1 LKKLPVL
8 FIPGTLC
15 TPNVFNS
22 QVKALEPLAAQ
33 IDVVRFAL
41 EDSISE
47 MADTAI
53 KHIDPKVGSAIV
65 GFSMGGMV
73 AMEIAR
79 QAPELIK
86 KLALLNTNLHADLP
100 GRQLARLQ
108 HLKEASTSS
117 MGDIIRQYYLDRYLY
132 QAHPEAGKQIITM
145 ANNLGT
151 KCFAAQINALA
162 TRLDSRDVLANIKC
176 PTLILGAS
184 EDELCPQVKQRQ
196 MQQTVKNS
204 ELKILDACGHF
215 SILEKP
221 PEVNHALQDWY
232 LQEC

>member
-1 LKKLPVL
+1 MKKLPVL

-15 TPNVFNS
+15 TPSVFDS
-22 QVKALEPLAAQ
+22 QVKSLEPLAPQ

-47 MADTAI
+47 MANTAI
-53 KHIDPKVGSAIV
+53 KYIDQKVGCAIV

-79 QAPELIK
+79 RAPELIK

-100 GRQLARLQ
+100 DRQLARAQ
-108 HLKEASTSS
+108 HLEEANASN
-117 MGDIIRQYYLDRYLY
+117 MGTVIRRYYLDRYLY
-132 QAHPEAGKQIITM
+132 QADPEACKQIITM
-145 ANNLGT
+145 ADNLGT

-162 TRLDSRDVLANIKC
+162 TRLDSRDVLSSIKS

-184 EDELCPQVKQRQ
+184 EDKLCPQIKQRQ
-196 MQQTVKNS
+196 MHQMVKNS

-221 PEVNHALQDWY
+221 LEVNHALKDWY
-232 LQEC
+232 LKD

>member
-1 LKKLPVL
+1 MKNLPVL
-8 FIPGTLC
+8 FLPGTLC
-15 TPNVFNS
+15 TPSVFSS
-22 QVKALEPLAAQ
+22 QVKALKPLAPQ

-79 QAPELIK
+79 RAPELIK
-86 KLALLNTNLHADLP
+86 NLALLNTNLHADLP

-132 QAHPEAGKQIITM
+132 QAHPEASKQIIAM
-145 ANNLGT
+145 ADSMGT

-162 TRLDSRDVLANIKC
+162 TRADSRDVLASIKC

-184 EDELCPQVKQRQ
+184 EDELCPQVKQQQ
-196 MQQTVKNS
+196 MHQMVKSS
-204 ELKILDACGHF
+204 ELRILDSCGHF
-215 SILEKP
+215 SMLEKP
-221 PEVNHALQDWY
+221 LEVNHALKGWY
-232 LQEC
+232 LQD

>member
-1 LKKLPVL
+1 MKKLPVL

-15 TPNVFNS
+15 TPNIFDS

-53 KHIDPKVGSAIV
+53 KHIDQKVGSAIV

-79 QAPELIK
+79 RAPELIK

-100 GRQLARLQ
+100 DRQLARAQ
-108 HLKEASTSS
+108 HLKEVKTSN
-117 MGDIIRQYYLDRYLY
+117 MGNIIRRYYLNRYLY
-132 QAHPEAGKQIITM
+132 YAHPKACEQIITM
-145 ANNLGT
+145 AENLGT
-151 KCFAAQINALA
+151 ECFAAQIKALA

-184 EDELCPQVKQRQ
+184 EDELCPQKEQRRMHELVKS
-196 MQQTVKNS
+196 S
-204 ELKILDACGHF
+204 ELRILDSCGHF
-215 SILEKP
+215 SMLEKP
-221 PEVNHALQDWY
+221 LEVNHALKGWY
-232 LQEC
+232 LQD